1 MASISMLQDED
12 TGEGV
17 FDCPSNGI
25 LDFIGGTGTDR
36 SCSRNGCVRHCG
48 PFLFPFVSGDVSDLP
63 WVTGLTLGG
72 ELRDDEIP
80 ERVFMKKSSDSMADV
95 EVGELKTWPFLRI
108 ALVRG
113 DALGLI

>member
-1 MASISMLQDED
+1 VASISMLQDED